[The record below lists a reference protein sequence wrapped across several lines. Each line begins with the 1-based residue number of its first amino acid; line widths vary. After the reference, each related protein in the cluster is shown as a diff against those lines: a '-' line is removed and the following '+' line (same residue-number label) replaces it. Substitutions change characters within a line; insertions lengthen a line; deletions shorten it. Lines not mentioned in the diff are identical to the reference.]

1 METKKEFTVSDFIN
15 FAVIYEV
22 LDHNLNIVLDDITG
36 DYVQE
41 LKKDI
46 TEIYDLLVSAVT
58 LKNGKKP
65 EYWYYKLSALHIA
78 MSHKTAN
85 EIYDKFMAFKE
96 KTKRNYHLYNKDEK
110 VVIGDVSDYR
120 IEFAIEGLSE
130 AFADL

>member
-1 METKKEFTVSDFIN
+1 METKKEFTVADFIN

-36 DYVQE
+36 DNIQE

-78 MSHKTAN
+78 LSHKTAN

-96 KTKRNYHLYNKDEK
+96 KVKQNYHLYNEDEK
-110 VVIGDVSDYR
+110 VVIGDMADYR
-120 IEFAIEGLSE
+120 IEFAIESLSE